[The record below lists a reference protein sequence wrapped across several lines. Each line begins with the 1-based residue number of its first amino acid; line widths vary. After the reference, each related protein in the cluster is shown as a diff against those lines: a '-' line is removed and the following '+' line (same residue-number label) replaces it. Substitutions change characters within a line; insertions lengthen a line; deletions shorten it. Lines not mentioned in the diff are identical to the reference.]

1 MKTKF
6 TNVERAFFTKSN
18 LNLPTTKIA
27 YIQVDNIPDL
37 GLLTSLRF
45 IEWVLD
51 NPKGVISLP
60 TGKTPEY
67 FIKWTQYILSNWNKP
82 KVEKICRDNGLNTTQ
97 KPKLNHLKFVQI
109 DEFYPIDPIQHNSFY
124 YYVQKYY
131 MDGFGIDSENS
142 LFINSFQIPYLAN
155 ESVQDI
161 FPALKIDLSLRYRD
175 AKSDFEEK
183 QKQTIF
189 GIDQWCSEYENKI
202 AELGGIGFF
211 LGGIGPD
218 GHIAFNVRGSD
229 HNSTTRILET
239 NFETQAAS
247 ASDLGG
253 IEISRNRLVITI
265 GLSTIIKN
273 PKVTAIIFAAG
284 RSKAKIIKDS
294 LEKRKDI
301 KFPATVLR
309 NSTGSRFYLT
319 KGAAYLLDDINDYSK
334 DWSSEKTNRALIKL
348 CKNLNKFGSRL
359 TQKDIM
365 NNQITSSIPDINED
379 TPTLFINQMKQKIL
393 KSNDLPTDNT
403 ILHTGPHHDDILL
416 GYSPVI
422 NHLVRSA
429 NNTNYFA
436 VMTSGFTSVTN
447 KYISNLLSK
456 TLELIKSE
464 KIQMIKYPDFFEKG
478 FKLKTD
484 KDVYHYLDKV
494 ASQNTFGQIRGIC
507 HRMVRSL
514 VDIYNL
520 KDTDELVLKINDI
533 IHYFSNC
540 YNGEKN
546 PSDIQKLKGML
557 REFEE
562 ELTWAHYGVDINNIY
577 HLRLGFYT
585 GDIFTETPDRERDI
599 KPIIK
604 LINNTNPDIITLAF
618 DPEGSG
624 PDTHYKVLQSIAE
637 ALRFVSRKKDLSN
650 VKIWGYRNVW
660 YRFDSAEADIM
671 FPVSLNSMAVLR
683 DTFMT
688 CYLSQKEAS
697 FPSYELDGPF
707 CDLTQ
712 KIWVNQHRTMELV
725 LGKDFWYQNK
735 DPHFRATH
743 GLVYLKQMTVEEF
756 LNTARTLEES
766 IEGSLIT

>member
-1 MKTKF
+1 MKAKF
-6 TNVERAFFTKSN
+6 TNVEKAFFTKSH
-18 LNLPTTKIA
+18 LNKPKTKIP
-27 YIQVDNIPDL
+27 YIQVDNIPEL
-37 GLLTSLRF
+37 GFLTSLRF
-45 IEWVLD
+45 LEWVLE
-51 NPKGVISLP
+51 NPRGVISLP

-67 FIKWTQYILSNWNKP
+67 FIKWTQYILSNWDKP
-82 KVEKICRDNGLNTTQ
+82 EVEQLCKDNGLNTNK

-109 DEFYPIDPIQHNSFY
+109 DEFYPINPLQHNSFY
-124 YYVQKYY
+124 YFVQKFYIE
-131 MDGFGIDSENS
+131 GFGLNPKNS
-142 LFINSFQIPYLAN
+142 LLINSFEIPN
-155 ESVQDI
+155 SIDESIENI
-161 FPALKIDLSLRYRD
+161 FPNYKIDLSLRYRD
-175 AKSDFEEK
+175 TNSDIEEK

-189 GIDQWCSEYENKI
+189 AIDQWCSEYENKI
-202 AELGGIGFF
+202 ADLGGIGFF

-239 NFETQAAS
+239 NFETQATS

-265 GLSTIIKN
+265 GLSTITKN
-273 PKVTAIIFAAG
+273 SDVIVIIFAAG
-284 RSKAKIIKDS
+284 RSKAKIVKDS
-294 LEKRKDI
+294 LEKKKDI
-301 KFPATVLR
+301 NFPATALID
-309 NSTGSRFYLT
+309 SIGSRFYLT
-319 KGAAYLLDDINDYSK
+319 KGATHLLDEININEK
-334 DWSSEKTNRALIKL
+334 DWSTEETNRALVKL

-359 TQKDIM
+359 TPKDIM
-365 NNQITSSIPDINED
+365 DNQITSSIPNINHN
-379 TPTLFINQMKQKIL
+379 TITLFLDQMKQKIQ
-393 KSNDLPTDNT
+393 KSSDLPKNNT

-429 NNTNYFA
+429 ENTNYFA

-464 KIQMIKYPDFFEKG
+464 KIQMIEYPDFFDNG
-478 FKLKTD
+478 FKLKKA

-494 ASQNTFGQIRGIC
+494 ASQNTFGQTRGLC

-514 VDIYNL
+514 VDIYSL
-520 KDTDELVLKINDI
+520 KSIDELVVKINDI
-533 IHYFSNC
+533 IQYFSSC
-540 YNGEKN
+540 YDGEKN
-546 PSDIQKLKGML
+546 PPDIQKLKGML

-562 ELTWAHYGVDINNIY
+562 ELTWAHYGVDIKNIY
-577 HLRLGFYT
+577 HLRLGFYK

-604 LINNTNPDIITLAF
+604 LIDKTNPDIITLAL

-637 ALRFVSRKKDLSN
+637 ALRILSN
-650 VKIWGYRNVW
+650 NKDMSKVKIWGYRNVW

-683 DTFMT
+683 DSFLN
-688 CYLSQKEAS
+688 CYLSQKDAS

-712 KIWVNQHRTMELV
+712 KIWVDQHRIMELI
-725 LGKDFWYQNK
+725 LGKDFWYQNN

-743 GLVYLKQMTVEEF
+743 GLVYLKELTVEEL
-756 LNTARTLEES
+756 LNTARTLEKS
-766 IEGSLIT
+766 IEGSLFK

>member
-1 MKTKF
+1 MKVKYS
-6 TNVERAFFTKSN
+6 NVENVFLAKSH
-18 LNLPTTKIA
+18 LSKPTTKIP
-27 YIQVDNIPDL
+27 YILVDNIPDL

-45 IEWVLD
+45 LEWVLD
-51 NPKGVISLP
+51 NPNGVISLP

-67 FIKWTQYILSNWNKP
+67 FIKWTQYILSNWEKP
-82 KVEKICRDNGLNTTQ
+82 EVEKICKENGLQTNN

-109 DEFYPIDPIQHNSFY
+109 DEFYPIDPSQHNSFY
-124 YYVQKYY
+124 HFVKKFYI
-131 MDGFGIDSENS
+131 DGFGLDSKNS
-142 LFINSFQIPYLAN
+142 LLINSFEIPHLVN
-155 ESVQDI
+155 ETIKDI
-161 FPALKIDLSLRYRD
+161 FPDYKIDLSLRHRD
-175 AKSDFEEK
+175 TKSDIEEK

-189 GIDQWCSEYENKI
+189 AIDQWCSEYENKI
-202 AELGGIGFF
+202 ADFGGIGFF

-229 HNSTTRILET
+229 HNSTTRILKT
-239 NFETQAAS
+239 NYETQASS

-273 PKVTAIIFAAG
+273 PDVTVIIFAAG
-284 RSKAKIIKDS
+284 RSKAKIVKDS
-294 LEKRKDI
+294 LEKKENI

-309 NSTGSRFYLT
+309 NSIGSRFYLT
-319 KGAAYLLDDINDYSK
+319 KGAAYLLDDINNSLRN
-334 DWSSEKTNRALIKL
+334 WNSEEKNRALIKL
-348 CKNLNKFGSRL
+348 CRNLNKFGSRL
-359 TQKDIM
+359 TQKDIVD
-365 NNQITSSIPDINED
+365 NHITSSIPNINKD
-379 TPTLFINQMKQKIL
+379 TGNEFINQMKQKIL
-393 KSNDLPTDNT
+393 KSNNLPSDKT

-422 NHLVRSA
+422 HHLVRSSH
-429 NNTNYFA
+429 NTNYFA
-436 VMTSGFTSVTN
+436 IMTSGFTSVTN
-447 KYISNLLSK
+447 KYISDLLSN
-456 TLELIKSE
+456 TLELINSE

-478 FKLKTD
+478 FLLKTD
-484 KDVYHYLDKV
+484 KDIYHYLDKV

-514 VDIYNL
+514 VNIYNL
-520 KDTDELVLKINDI
+520 KSQDELIQKINHI
-533 IHYFSNC
+533 IQYFSNC
-540 YNGEKN
+540 YDGEKN
-546 PSDIQKLKGML
+546 PPDIQKLKGML

-562 ELTWAHYGVDINNIY
+562 ELTWAHYGVDIKNIF
-577 HLRLGFYT
+577 HLRLGFYK

-599 KPIIK
+599 KPIIE
-604 LINNTNPDIITLAF
+604 LINNTNPEIITLAL

-637 ALRFVSRKKDLSN
+637 ALRIISKKKDMSN

-688 CYLSQKEAS
+688 CYISQKEAS

-712 KIWVNQHRTMELV
+712 KIWVEQHRTMELI
-725 LGKDFWYQNK
+725 LGKDFWYQNE

-743 GLVYLKQMTVEEF
+743 GLVYMKELTVEEF

-766 IEGSLIT
+766 IEGSLLD

>member
-1 MKTKF
+1 MKVKYS
-6 TNVERAFFTKSN
+6 NVENVFLAKSH
-18 LNLPTTKIA
+18 LSKPTTKIP
-27 YIQVDNIPDL
+27 YILVDNIPDL

-45 IEWVLD
+45 LEWVLD
-51 NPKGVISLP
+51 NPNGVISLP

-67 FIKWTQYILSNWNKP
+67 FIKWTQYILSNWEKP
-82 KVEKICRDNGLNTTQ
+82 EVEKICKENGLHTNN

-109 DEFYPIDPIQHNSFY
+109 
-124 YYVQKYY
+124 
-131 MDGFGIDSENS
+131 
-142 LFINSFQIPYLAN
+142 N
-155 ESVQDI
+155 ESIKDI
-161 FPALKIDLSLRYRD
+161 YPDYKIDLSLRHLD
-175 AKSDFEEK
+175 AKSDIEEK

-189 GIDQWCSEYENKI
+189 AIDQWCSEYENKI
-202 AELGGIGFF
+202 ADFGGIGFF

-229 HNSTTRILET
+229 HNSTTRILKT
-239 NFETQAAS
+239 NFETQASS

-273 PKVTAIIFAAG
+273 PDVTVIIFAAG
-284 RSKAKIIKDS
+284 RSKAKIVKDS
-294 LEKRKDI
+294 LEKKENI

-309 NSTGSRFYLT
+309 NSIGSRFYLT
-319 KGAAYLLDDINDYSK
+319 KGAAYLLDDINNSLRNWDTE
-334 DWSSEKTNRALIKL
+334 EKNRALIKL

-359 TQKDIM
+359 TQKDIVD
-365 NNQITSSIPDINED
+365 NHITSSIPNINKD
-379 TPTLFINQMKQKIL
+379 TGNEFINQMKQKIL
-393 KSNDLPTDNT
+393 KSNNLPSDKT

-422 NHLVRSA
+422 HHLVRSSH
-429 NNTNYFA
+429 NTNYFA
-436 VMTSGFTSVTN
+436 IMTSGFTSVTN
-447 KYISNLLSK
+447 KYISDLLSN
-456 TLELIKSE
+456 TLELINSE

-478 FKLKTD
+478 FLLKTD
-484 KDVYHYLDKV
+484 KDIYHYLDKV

-514 VDIYNL
+514 INIYNL
-520 KDTDELVLKINDI
+520 KSQDELIQKINHI
-533 IHYFSNC
+533 IQYFSNC
-540 YNGEKN
+540 YDGEKN
-546 PSDIQKLKGML
+546 PPDIQKLKGML

-562 ELTWAHYGVDINNIY
+562 ELTWAHYGVDIKNIF
-577 HLRLGFYT
+577 HLRLGFYK
-585 GDIFTETPDRERDI
+585 GDIFTESPDRERDI
-599 KPIIK
+599 KPIIE
-604 LINNTNPDIITLAF
+604 LINNTNPEIITLAL
-618 DPEGSG
+618 DPEGTG
-624 PDTHYKVLQSIAE
+624 PDSHYKVLQSIAE
-637 ALRFVSRKKDLSN
+637 ALRIVSKKKDMSN

-688 CYLSQKEAS
+688 CYISQKEAS

-712 KIWVNQHRTMELV
+712 KIWVEQHRTMELI
-725 LGKDFWYQNK
+725 LGKDFWYQNE

-743 GLVYLKQMTVEEF
+743 GLVYMKELTVEEF

-766 IEGSLIT
+766 IEGSLLD